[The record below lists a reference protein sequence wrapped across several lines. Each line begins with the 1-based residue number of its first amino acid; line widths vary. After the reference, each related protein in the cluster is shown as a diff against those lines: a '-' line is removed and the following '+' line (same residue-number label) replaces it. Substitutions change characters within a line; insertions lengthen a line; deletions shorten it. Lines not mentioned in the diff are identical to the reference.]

1 MSSNWWQAARQ
12 QLATDSLLGP
22 FIELIPE
29 TPPAR
34 EDPFDSLVWA
44 IISQQLSD
52 KVVRTIRQRLVDRA
66 ESNPM
71 TAASLINLAHD
82 DIRACGLS
90 NAKSR
95 SILELA
101 QKVSAETFSLY
112 HLDKLPDEEAI
123 NYLIQLRGVG
133 RWTAEMFLLFSLHR
147 PDIFAI
153 DDLGLRTA
161 VARLAN
167 IDRND
172 TQTILTIA
180 QQWAPYRSLASRML
194 WKSLSN

>member
-1 MSSNWWQAARQ
+1 M
-12 QLATDSLLGP
+12 ATDSLLGP
-22 FIELIPE
+22 FIELVPE
-29 TPPAR
+29 TPPVR
-34 EDPFDSLVWA
+34 EDPFDSLVSA

-66 ESNPM
+66 GSNPI
-71 TAASLINLAHD
+71 TAASLINLEHD

-90 NAKSR
+90 NAKTR

-123 NYLIQLRGVG
+123 NYLIKLRGVG

-172 TQTILTIA
+172 TQAILTIA
-180 QQWAPYRSLASRML
+180 QQWAPYRSLASRIL
-194 WKSLSN
+194 WKTLSN